1 MNPRT
6 NMQKEIDEID
16 VCGGTVKSGALLPL
30 WALAKKEPALAGLSD
45 DTPVLTCSINA
56 RLAEFFESCEQG
68 GRLSFG
74 FFQTREPHFI
84 RWCCSDVEIH
94 WLIDYFDPEI
104 WEAVFKWKLA
114 GRVPIRFE
122 VAGAG
127 QARYVIS
134 TASMPPDIR
143 PFDEPRS
150 HGGDEPTAH
159 MWTCLTALA
168 KNGNWQYD
176 EVSGE
181 IYEIPTVPLR
191 FSLFRVLLTR
201 RWLAYLNRAESL

>member
-1 MNPRT
+1 
-6 NMQKEIDEID
+6 MQKEEMDEID
-16 VCGGTVKSGALLPL
+16 VRGGTVKFGSLLPL

-45 DTPVLTCSINA
+45 GTPVLNCSINA
-56 RLAEFFESCEQG
+56 RLSEYVASCEQG

-74 FFQTREPHFI
+74 FFETREPHFI
-84 RWCCSDVEIH
+84 RWSYRDVEIY
-94 WLIDYFDPEI
+94 WLIDYFDPEV
-104 WEAVFKWKLA
+104 WEAVYKWKRA

-122 VAGAG
+122 IAGAG
-127 QARYVIS
+127 QARYLIS

-143 PFDEPRS
+143 PFGEPRS
-150 HGGDEPTAH
+150 HGGDEPTTH

-168 KNGNWQYD
+168 ENRNWQYD

-181 IYEIPTVPLR
+181 VYEIPTVPLR

-201 RWLAYLNRAESL
+201 RWLAYLNRRDEGSAIP